1 MNKLLENV
9 AIAAAMGMAYALTI
23 CGATYI
29 AENWD
34 EIKAKFKTKKKT
46 KNIEIDMKDFQT

>member
-9 AIAAAMGMAYALTI
+9 AIAAAMGTAYALTI
-23 CGATYI
+23 CGVMHI

-34 EIKAKFKTKKKT
+34 EIKEKFRVKKKT